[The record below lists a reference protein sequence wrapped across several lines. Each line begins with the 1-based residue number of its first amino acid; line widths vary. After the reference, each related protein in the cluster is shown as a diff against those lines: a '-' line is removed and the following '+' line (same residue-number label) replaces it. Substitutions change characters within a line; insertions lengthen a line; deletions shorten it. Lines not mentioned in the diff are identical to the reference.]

1 MKVAR
6 TVWSGGK
13 GGDYFKVLP
22 IAIDD
27 YVTEGKM
34 SKKQLYIAYGSNI
47 NLEQMAYRC
56 PHSKVVGTSEIKNFE
71 LEFRGVATIV
81 PKENASVPVLIWK
94 LDERD
99 LPILNRYEGWPRL
112 YRQEKMEF
120 ELKGK
125 TFEGMAYLMNYGK
138 IAPPSQEYYNTILQG
153 YRENAL
159 DESFLQKAL
168 ENSFQTYFTEEEI
181 DEDFDIDEFEN
192 IDYDDFQLKL

>member
-1 MKVAR
+1 
-6 TVWSGGK
+6 
-13 GGDYFKVLP
+13 
-22 IAIDD
+22 
-27 YVTEGKM
+27 M

-56 PHSKVVGTSEIKNFE
+56 PHSKVVGTSEIKDFE

-81 PKENASVPVLIWK
+81 PKENASVPVLIWE

-99 LPILNRYEGWPRL
+99 LPTLNQYEGWPRL

-125 TFEGMAYLMNYGK
+125 TVEGMAYLMNYGK
-138 IAPPSQEYYNTILQG
+138 IAPPSQQYYNIILQG
-153 YRENAL
+153 YRENGL

-168 ENSFQTYFTEEEI
+168 ENSFQADFTEEEI

>member
-13 GGDYFKVLP
+13 GGDYFKVSP

-56 PHSKVVGTSEIKNFE
+56 PHSKVLGISEIKDFE

-81 PKENASVPVLIWK
+81 PKENASVPVLIWE

-120 ELKGK
+120 ELNGK

-153 YRENAL
+153 YRENGL

-168 ENSFQTYFTEEEI
+168 ENSLQMDFAVEEI
-181 DEDFDIDEFEN
+181 DEDFDIDEFED
-192 IDYDDFQLKL
+192 IDYDDFQMEL

>member
-1 MKVAR
+1 MQ
-6 TVWSGGK
+6 
-13 GGDYFKVLP
+13 
-22 IAIDD
+22 
-27 YVTEGKM
+27 
-34 SKKQLYIAYGSNI
+34 KKQLYIAYGSNI

-56 PHSKVVGTSEIKNFE
+56 PHSSVVGNSEIKDYE

-81 PKENASVPVLIWK
+81 PNKGAAVPVLIWK

-99 LPILNRYEGWPRL
+99 LPTLNQYEGWPRL
-112 YRQEKMEF
+112 YRQEKMDF
-120 ELKGK
+120 EMDGK
-125 TFEGMAYLMNYGK
+125 SYKGMAYLMNYGK
-138 IAPPSQEYYNTILQG
+138 IAPPSQQYYNTILQG
-153 YRENAL
+153 YRENGL

>member
-1 MKVAR
+1 M
-6 TVWSGGK
+6 
-13 GGDYFKVLP
+13 
-22 IAIDD
+22 
-27 YVTEGKM
+27 EN
-34 SKKQLYIAYGSNI
+34 KQLYIAYGSNI

-56 PHSKVVGTSEIKNFE
+56 PHSKVLGISEIKNFE

-81 PKENASVPVLIWK
+81 PKENASIPILIWE

-99 LPILNRYEGWPRL
+99 LPTLNQYEGWPRL

-120 ELKGK
+120 ELNGK

-138 IAPPSQEYYNTILQG
+138 IAPPSQEYYNTILRG
-153 YRENAL
+153 YRENGL

-168 ENSFQTYFTEEEI
+168 ENSFQMDFTDKDF
-181 DEDFDIDEFEN
+181 DENFDIDEFED